1 MEEPTLYYD
10 FRRHFTPSFAVNPE
24 PGVEDKYTPYN
35 KPFGLRHF
43 LLNAVP
49 DVKHDITALVDGDFF
64 FFRPLEANMGR
75 NMSKYYHGVTC
86 SALPHTTHG
95 RRDPLTVIVDGVSLA
110 QDWNARQGGFFA
122 EDKADVLNKVCGGL
136 LCGNASRKDGAE
148 YYGSIG
154 SPYIMIQCDALRM
167 IDDYCDLC
175 VPTRQVS
182 NACIVKMFAYSITE
196 ANNGAKPP

>member
-49 DVKHDITALVDGDFF
+49 DVKHDIIALVDGDFF

-75 NMSKYYHGVTC
+75 NMSKYYHGVTR
-86 SALPHTTHG
+86 SV
-95 RRDPLTVIVDGVSLA
+95 RK
-110 QDWNARQGGFFA
+110 DWNARQGGFFA

-154 SPYIMIQCDALRM
+154 SPYIMIRCDALRM
-167 IDDYCDLC
+167 VDDYCDLC

-182 NACIVKMFAYSITE
+182 NACIVKMFAYSIAE